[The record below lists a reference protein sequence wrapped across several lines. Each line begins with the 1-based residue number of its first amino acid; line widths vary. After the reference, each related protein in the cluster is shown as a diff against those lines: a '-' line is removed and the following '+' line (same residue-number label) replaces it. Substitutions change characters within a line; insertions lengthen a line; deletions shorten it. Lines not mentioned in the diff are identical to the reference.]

1 MLPHLSFKIG
11 QRLVTFQ
18 SSKCERVGIKKWWA
32 KYDGWKIRVVK
43 MFVGKVGFQR
53 FWLAQLQQAE
63 KCGATAP
70 LLLAFYL
77 FDKCQKVKDVDVFLC
92 SCDSWKQMWRTNI
105 GICRNYSL
113 PIIILELTW
122 GIDCWQCF
130 SWQLFLLIGTTHLF
144 LYGAAIAVV
153 MILHTV

>member
-1 MLPHLSFKIG
+1 MI
-11 QRLVTFQ
+11 
-18 SSKCERVGIKKWWA
+18 
-32 KYDGWKIRVVK
+32 
-43 MFVGKVGFQR
+43 VGKVGFQR

-77 FDKCQKVKDVDVFLC
+77 FDKSQKVKDVDVFLC

-105 GICRNYSL
+105 GIFRNYSL

-122 GIDCWQCF
+122 GIDCSHCF

-144 LYGAAIAVV
+144 LYVTAIAEV
-153 MILHTV
+153 MILHTVVMEVVLNIIQRPNDTFHFTYCDILHWVPYTKPPQRGVS